1 MPSVHLTDLKYTASR
16 GFACG
21 RGYEWFEVSTRALN
35 GRDSTGEGVIRGTA
49 GVRER
54 AHGEA
59 VTHLGQEGLLQ
70 APTHDL
76 SAHAGV
82 LEVRHTGDA
91 PVGLREEG
99 EGDRFSALPGEAG
112 FYLEAGGRR
121 AGPGTRT
128 RRGEWVRGDTHRRVG
143 GGRHFKFRS
152 VRRARALP
160 DGSPPRRDAL
170 HDKCQGLNSSDFRAR
185 SVSR

>member
-99 EGDRFSALPGEAG
+99 EGDRFSALPREAG

-121 AGPGTRT
+121 AARGRARGTGSGSEVTRT
-128 RRGEWVRGDTHRRVG
+128 AELAAADILSFDR
-143 GGRHFKFRS
+143 
-152 VRRARALP
+152 L
-160 DGSPPRRDAL
+160 DAL
-170 HDKCQGLNSSDFRAR
+170 ARCQMDLHHAETPFTTNPKD
-185 SVSR
+185 

>member
-1 MPSVHLTDLKYTASR
+1 MDA
-16 GFACG
+16 
-21 RGYEWFEVSTRALN
+21 GYECFEVSTRALN

-99 EGDRFSALPGEAG
+99 EGDRFSALPR
-112 FYLEAGGRR
+112 GGWILSRGGGKTR
-121 AGPGTRT
+121 GPGDAHAA
-128 RRGEWVRGDTHRRVG
+128 RGVG
-143 GGRHFKFRS
+143 
-152 VRRARALP
+152 
-160 DGSPPRRDAL
+160 PR
-170 HDKCQGLNSSDFRAR
+170 
-185 SVSR
+185 

>member
-59 VTHLGQEGLLQ
+59 VTHLGQKGSFRH
-70 APTHDL
+70 PRTT
-76 SAHAGV
+76 SAHM
-82 LEVRHTGDA
+82 LEY
-91 PVGLREEG
+91 LRY
-99 EGDRFSALPGEAG
+99 DIPAMR
-112 FYLEAGGRR
+112 
-121 AGPGTRT
+121 
-128 RRGEWVRGDTHRRVG
+128 
-143 GGRHFKFRS
+143 
-152 VRRARALP
+152 
-160 DGSPPRRDAL
+160 
-170 HDKCQGLNSSDFRAR
+170 Q
-185 SVSR
+185 